1 MNDEVN
7 LWVEEEF
14 ELDAEFK
21 FSKYELE
28 QSKIFKRLSFKR
40 INDDLKRLGYTYIK
54 DARKNNIKGLWVGLR
69 YIENEEKDEEEDENK
84 DLNI

>member
-1 MNDEVN
+1 MNDEVK

-14 ELDAEFK
+14 EFDAEFES
-21 FSKYELE
+21 SKYELE
-28 QSKIFKRLSFKR
+28 QSNIFKRLGFKR

-54 DARKNNIKGLWVGLR
+54 DARKNNKKGVWFGLR
-69 YIENEEKDEEEDENK
+69 YIENEEKDEEENENK

>member
-1 MNDEVN
+1 MNDEVK

-14 ELDAEFK
+14 EFDAEFK

-28 QSKIFKRLSFKR
+28 QSKIFKRLGFKR
-40 INDDLKRLGYTYIK
+40 INDDLKRLGYKYIK
-54 DARKNNIKGLWVGLR
+54 DARKNNKKGVWIGLR
-69 YIENEEKDEEEDENK
+69 YIENEEEDEEENK

>member
-1 MNDEVN
+1 MNDEVK

-14 ELDAEFK
+14 EFHPSFK

-28 QSKIFKRLSFKR
+28 QSKIFKRLGFKR
-40 INDDLKRLGYTYIK
+40 INDDLKRLGYKYIK
-54 DARKNNIKGLWVGLR
+54 DASKNNKKGLWMGLR
-69 YIENEEKDEEEDENK
+69 YNENREEDIEENENK